1 MLHQLHSHPQFTHRF
16 FLYVSQISDR
26 LHRFAMPNHT
36 SSFPFLPPF
45 LTARLVSMLWH
56 HAASSTCR
64 RHSSELLSLKQTVL
78 ASRCIK
84 DQFGSSAMYQLFN
97 MKNDLKFMSELSRS
111 QGCSFLSQSGSD
123 IKKQSFSHEAH
134 SKTNFASDSVVQLSW
149 SCKILQVATSFSMS
163 QLVFQH
169 DRTPELSSPVE
180 AEAFAILQVVHE
192 FCLWRI
198 LYYLYVYDNIH
209 KYIYI
214 DIHIFDMSLMVFPLR
229 WELLLP
235 SLSRTRLCM
244 VEAPTC
250 TVHTVGMFVS
260 IRKKQEKHWKTWI
273 YVAVS
278 FVIILDYLDSCAFFA
293 VV

>member
-209 KYIYI
+209 KYIYRYT
-214 DIHIFDMSLMVFPLR
+214 HFWYVFDGFSFEVGTPVAFFVQNKTLYGWSPNMYCAYSRHVRFDPQKARKALKNMNLCCSQLR
-229 WELLLP
+229 HYSW
-235 SLSRTRLCM
+235 LSWFLC
-244 VEAPTC
+244 
-250 TVHTVGMFVS
+250 
-260 IRKKQEKHWKTWI
+260 
-273 YVAVS
+273 
-278 FVIILDYLDSCAFFA
+278 FFA